1 MLEIEAGDDG
11 RVILKGRLDTAQCAK
26 AQSFLDSLDN
36 PGVLDFANLDY
47 ISSAGLGVLLIVQ
60 KRAMKAGGGLTI
72 INVNNHIHD
81 IFRFSGFDKIFKIER
96 AAS

>member
-1 MLEIEAGDDG
+1 MLEIESGEDG
-11 RVILKGRLDTAQCAK
+11 RVILSGRLDTAQCAK
-26 AQSFLDSLDN
+26 AQAFLDNLGVPS
-36 PGVLDFANLDY
+36 VLDFAGLDY

-60 KRAMKAGGGLTI
+60 KRAMKVGESLKI

-96 AAS
+96 AST

>member
-11 RVILKGRLDTAQCAK
+11 RVILTGRLDTAQCAK
-26 AQSFLDSLDN
+26 AQSFLDTLEN
-36 PGVLDFANLDY
+36 PEVLDFANLDY

-60 KRAMKAGGGLTI
+60 KRAMKAGGGLRI
-72 INVNNHIHD
+72 VNVNNHIHD

-96 AAS
+96 AGT

>member
-26 AQSFLDSLDN
+26 AQAFLDSLEN
-36 PGVLDFANLDY
+36 PEVLDFANLDY

-60 KRAMKAGGGLTI
+60 KRAMKAGGGLKI
-72 INVNNHIHD
+72 VNVNNHIHD

-96 AAS
+96 ADT